1 MRQAECKIKIDIKKN
16 KLWEF
21 GVDLS
26 GSDKGWVAGTCES
39 NNQNCFYV
47 YTVHIG

>member
-1 MRQAECKIKIDIKKN
+1 MHRGVAKSMGQAECKIKIDIKKN

-26 GSDKGWVAGTCES
+26 GSEKG
-39 NNQNCFYV
+39 
-47 YTVHIG
+47 